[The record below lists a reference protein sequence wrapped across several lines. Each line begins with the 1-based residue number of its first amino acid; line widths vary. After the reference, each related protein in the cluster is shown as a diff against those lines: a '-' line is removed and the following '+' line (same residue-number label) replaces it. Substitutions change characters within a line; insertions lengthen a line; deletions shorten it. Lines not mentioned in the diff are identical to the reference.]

1 VDKNYVIVA
10 GNGATSRANI
20 EALIEDHFYAHSLN
34 GEEVIVVITYKEK
47 ASQGQIFATQLAK
60 DKNKELIVYSE
71 SGKFDGMPASSVI
84 DGSIEDAAKAF
95 AKENTVAFIL
105 WSDEDAETLDILN
118 AMSAEGIPC
127 FDLTEGLMKLQP
139 SDGKKV
145 AKPTI
150 PEQEQVKSK
159 LEVVEDGEDE
169 TGEEEVYE
177 DEEEDDEE
185 TLDEE
190 VLENLYY
197 GVQAVAQIF
206 AQALVEAMG
215 NTPEKPLKAPKE

>member
-1 VDKNYVIVA
+1 MDKNYVIVA
-10 GNGATSRANI
+10 GNGVTSRANL
-20 EALIEDHFYAHSLN
+20 EALIEDHFYAHGKN
-34 GEEVIVVITYKEK
+34 GDEVIVVVPYKEK

-71 SGKFDGMPASSVI
+71 SGKFDGMPAASVI

-95 AKENTVAFIL
+95 SKENAVAFIL

-139 SDGKKV
+139 SDGKKI
-145 AKPTI
+145 AKPII
-150 PEQEQVKSK
+150 PEQEQVKAK
-159 LEVVEDGEDE
+159 VEVVEDGEDE
-169 TGEEEVYE
+169 EGEEEDFE
-177 DEEEDDEE
+177 DEEDDEE
-185 TLDEE
+185 ALDEE

-197 GVQAVAQIF
+197 GIQAVAQIF
-206 AQALVEAMG
+206 AQALVEAMS
-215 NTPEKPLKAPKE
+215 NAPEKPLKGPKE

>member
-1 VDKNYVIVA
+1 MDKNYVIVA
-10 GNGATSRANI
+10 GNGVTSRANL
-20 EALIEDHFYAHSLN
+20 EALIEDHFYAHGKN
-34 GEEVIVVITYKEK
+34 GDEVIVVIPYKEK

-71 SGKFDGMPASSVI
+71 SGKFDGMPAASVI

-95 AKENTVAFIL
+95 AKENAVAFIL

-127 FDLTEGLMKLQP
+127 FDLTEGLMKLKP

-145 AKPTI
+145 AKPVI
-150 PEQEQVKSK
+150 PEQEQVKPQV
-159 LEVVEDGEDE
+159 EVVEDGEDE
-169 TGEEEVYE
+169 TGEEEDFE
-177 DEEEDDEE
+177 DEEEDDE

-215 NTPEKPLKAPKE
+215 NTPEKPLKAPKA